1 MTSYVVRGGRGIGVN
16 PEGLDYPFLNPSED
30 IQGLLADVYLSHE
43 VHTAV
48 LPLHIDWMYG
58 FDTAFGYPPPVVDA
72 LTPSGLD
79 DGEIAR
85 PTVNVADAVNVRPLS
100 IATPATAIP
109 SPIVRGP
116 YPPITNA
123 VDLRIRDA
131 NDAVIFDSTTA
142 TYYRA
147 VNFGERL
154 RIHEWRN
161 ADAVCRVVQ
170 HTAFE
175 DVEDFKTFPTRIMP
189 ESSVL
194 DERTVHLLPK
204 RLNSVRAA
212 SVTTSEAIRL
222 RGGYNVN
229 LFSGVDPRP
238 QLLEPNITPVLQP
251 GQEAATAPGERF
263 RTRITISAD
272 PGDGDGRFKKCLETD
287 LPIRTINNVPPD
299 EYGNFILTATNCYW
313 MRRPADIANGVAK
326 FSLVDNEVPV
336 GGPSGQ
342 GSTNTASTLQ
352 IGNDCTPCCE
362 CADYMNVYKGV
373 TSVHNTYAKIGKTAA
388 ATRDTYKDA
397 ITRWNEQK
405 TCRAASPTRVVMAAT
420 PSGTNLLLDVAVSLC
435 NTSDDCV
442 TASSTLA
449 FTASCSPGGGSGGG
463 SIGSPSP
470 ANPDNCNVA
479 ITTSSNPQR
488 QPYQLSGT
496 WPNYTVNWGSVDP
509 GQSVNVR
516 ARLTFACDDID
527 TCTIT
532 ATATPT
538 VGGVVGTATSAS
550 LAMSCEDCA

>member
-48 LPLHIDWMYG
+48 LPLRIDWMYG

-85 PTVNVADAVNVRPLS
+85 PTVNVAGAVDVRPAS
-100 IATPATAIP
+100 IVTPAAAIP
-109 SPIVRGP
+109 SPIVIGP
-116 YPPITNA
+116 YPPITNV
-123 VDLRIRDA
+123 VDLRILDA
-131 NDAVIFDSTTA
+131 NDVVIFDSTTA

-147 VNFGERL
+147 INFGDRL

-175 DVEDFKTFPTRIMP
+175 DVENFKIFPTVIIP
-189 ESSVL
+189 ESSIL
-194 DERTVHLLPK
+194 DERTAHLLPK
-204 RLNSVRAA
+204 RVNSVRAA
-212 SVTTSEAIRL
+212 AVTTSEAIRF

-238 QLLEPNITPVLQP
+238 QLLEPNITPVLRP
-251 GQEAATAPGERF
+251 GQAAAAAPGERL

-287 LPIRTINNVPPD
+287 LPIRTINNVGPD
-299 EYGNFILTATNCYW
+299 EYGNFILAATQCYW
-313 MRRPADIANGVAK
+313 IRRPATITNGAARFK
-326 FSLVDNEVPV
+326 LVNNEVPV

-362 CADYMNVYKGV
+362 CADYMRVYKGV
-373 TSVHNTYAKIGKTAA
+373 TNVHNQYGKIGKTATK
-388 ATRDTYKDA
+388 TRDTYKES
-397 ITRWNEQK
+397 ITRWKDQK
-405 TCRAASPTRVVMAAT
+405 TCRAASPARVAMAAT
-420 PSGTNLLLDVAVSLC
+420 PSGTDLLLDVAVALC
-435 NTSDDCV
+435 NTSDECD
-442 TASSTLA
+442 TASATLV
-449 FTASCSPGGGSGGG
+449 FTASCSPSGGSGGG
-463 SIGSPSP
+463 TIGSPSP

-488 QPYQLSGT
+488 QPHQLAGT
-496 WPNYTVNWGSVDP
+496 WPNYTVNWGSVNP
-509 GQSVNVR
+509 GHAVNVR
-516 ARLTFACDDID
+516 ARFSFACDDID
-527 TCTIT
+527 GCTVT

-538 VGGVVGTATSAS
+538 VGGTVGTPTSAS
-550 LAMSCEDCA
+550 LALDCGDCA